1 PMCELLNEAW
11 TDQPQLQYAC
21 AQILAGSIFYNT
33 QNGEAVINNTVEV
46 YGRKLSVDAHR
57 ERFTVKKGVVSK
69 TSLPPSRTRYKD
81 VWPLT
86 LSDTDGHK
94 SLLGTHSFNALVTS
108 SLRLDTKEAASL
120 GGAHSS
126 FRLQDPQDS
135 AATRIY
141 LDEESVQA
149 GLTIAKSKNASFVSA
164 RNKLEQ
170 LRQLR
175 SKFHDGSTYRLCRA
189 SGFLTLRHTYYPYTV
204 YTLAD
209 FDQSHSKDGQAASM
223 LFQEIA
229 KSVLDLGSE
238 AALARETV
246 LRLRSL

>member
-1 PMCELLNEAW
+1 MFTECSSGSGTTSCCLPYTSTVLSRTFVELNSPMCELLNEAW

-33 QNGEAVINNTVEV
+33 QNGEAFINNTVEV

-149 GLTIAKSKNASFVSA
+149 GLTIAKSKNASFV
-164 RNKLEQ
+164 KYIVEDWI
-170 LRQLR
+170 
-175 SKFHDGSTYRLCRA
+175 K
-189 SGFLTLRHTYYPYTV
+189 
-204 YTLAD
+204 
-209 FDQSHSKDGQAASM
+209 
-223 LFQEIA
+223 E
-229 KSVLDLGSE
+229 
-238 AALARETV
+238 
-246 LRLRSL
+246 